1 MERGHREMYRVRIGE
16 RGKYG
21 EEGIHGEKREDIL
34 CTGRVAGERNEWRL
48 QTTRERRMARNPWR
62 KRGRETRAKRE
73 NSREEANEESLL
85 LPPPPLSPLG

>member
-21 EEGIHGEKREDIL
+21 EREERRHPL
-34 CTGRVAGERNEWRL
+34 HAGRVAGERNEWRL

-62 KRGRETRAKRE
+62 KRGRDKGEERE
-73 NSREEANEESLL
+73 SARGS
-85 LPPPPLSPLG
+85 